1 MRRKFGLVL
10 MIVMVILVALAIY
23 SFSGD
28 ATLTIPAIIRYA
40 GLILIF
46 FFYGLHLYIT
56 GGKAA
61 KNEDTKQH

>member
-1 MRRKFGLVL
+1 MKRKGGLAL
-10 MIVMVILVALAIY
+10 MIVMVMLAALAIW

-46 FFYGLHLYIT
+46 FFYGLHLYIA
-56 GGKAA
+56 GGKAGH
-61 KNEDTKQH
+61 K